1 MSESLAKSERMTGLT
16 LSMVSDMTG
25 YTLPDIA
32 LVARTVA
39 VGAPLQELAVF
50 LHACRQ
56 LQLDPLLRQAFWI
69 RRKQSDNSVRGTL
82 QVGIDGFRAVAE
94 RSGAYAG
101 AEPIEYRGQL
111 EWTYKGKVA
120 IVPEVA
126 RATVWKV
133 VAGHK
138 SAFVGEAAW
147 VEFVPNNERE
157 QFQWARMPRHMLG
170 KCAEAQ
176 ALRRAFPAQLGSLE
190 MGEAF
195 NPDEL
200 PTMAVTPS
208 ETAPQARQSRSQ
220 KELADRYTQIYEG
233 AQDLPEA
240 PVDEDEDAVEES
252 SDD

>member
-1 MSESLAKSERMTGLT
+1 MSEALAKNTSGLT
-16 LSMVSDMTG
+16 LAMVSEMTG

-32 LVARTVA
+32 LVYRTVA

-69 RRKQSDNSVRGTL
+69 RRRQSDGSTKGTL

-94 RSGAYAG
+94 RSGVYAG

-111 EWTYKGKVA
+111 EWTYKTKIH
-120 IVPEVA
+120 IVPELA

-138 SAFVGEAAW
+138 AAFVGEASW
-147 VEFVPNNERE
+147 VEFVPNQERE

-176 ALRRAFPAQLGSLE
+176 ALRRAFPAQLGSIE

-200 PTMAVTPS
+200 PTIAVTPS
-208 ETAPQARQSRSQ
+208 EPAPEPRQTRSQ
-220 KELADRYTQIYEG
+220 KELADRYTEIFEG
-233 AQDLPEA
+233 AQDFPDA
-240 PVDEDEDAVEES
+240 PAEDDEDTSEES
-252 SDD
+252 RDD